1 MKKSVAKGMS
11 VTPMA
16 QVEQRIFLIRGQA
29 VMLDAHLAE
38 LYGVSTGR
46 LNEQVKR
53 NIKRFPE
60 DFMFQPSKE
69 EVERLISQIAISSW
83 GGYRKLP
90 YAFTEQG
97 VAMLSGVLRSDRA
110 IQVNIEIMRAFIRMK
125 KALIADKELARR
137 MEAVEKTVTLHG
149 QRITVL
155 SDIVRGMIEPPAK
168 PKRKIGFRK

>member
-1 MKKSVAKGMS
+1 MKKLI

-38 LYGVSTGR
+38 MYGVSTGR

-60 DFMFQPSKE
+60 DFMFQLSKE
-69 EVERLISQIAISSW
+69 EAEHLISQFATSSW
-83 GGYRKLP
+83 GGYRKLS

-110 IQVNIEIMRAFIRMK
+110 IQVNIEIMRAFVRMK

-137 MEAVEKTVTLHG
+137 METVEKTVTLHG
-149 QRITVL
+149 QRIKVL
-155 SDIVRGMIEPPAK
+155 SDVVREMIEPPAK
-168 PKRKIGFRK
+168 AKRKIGFRK